1 MEEYPQIAQNTEIII
16 RELEAR
22 FPARFPLREDPA
34 ERPLLIAIDGRCG
47 SGKSTL
53 GSALQKELQKRFG
66 EHVNFFHMDDFYLRP
81 EQRTPER
88 YAEPGGN
95 VDRERFRAEVLE
107 HLHKGESFCYH
118 PFSWHLGGFLEPVE
132 VRKAP
137 AAIIEGSFSCHP
149 ELMPFYD
156 LTVFLTIEYEEQL
169 QRILARNGE
178 EKLREFIDKWIPLE
192 ELYFTGC
199 DTENR
204 CDIRLRG

>member
-1 MEEYPQIAQNTEIII
+1 MIGFKNLNENTALII

-22 FPARFPLREDPA
+22 FPARFPVREGPC
-34 ERPLLIAIDGRCG
+34 ERPLFIAIDGRCG
-47 SGKSTL
+47 SGKTTL
-53 GSALQKELQKRFG
+53 GAALRDELQKRCG
-66 EHVNFFHMDDFYLRP
+66 VNINLFHMDDFYLRP

-107 HLHKGESFCYH
+107 PLQTGKAFYYR
-118 PFSWHLGGFLEPVE
+118 PFSWPLGGFLEPVE
-132 VRKAP
+132 VRYAP
-137 AAIIEGSFSCHP
+137 VSVIEGSFSCHP
-149 ELMPFYD
+149 ELVPFYD
-156 LTVFLTIEYEEQL
+156 LTVFLTLDPDEQRRRL
-169 QRILARNGE
+169 LLREGE
-178 EKLREFIDKWIPLE
+178 EKLREFIDRWIPLE